1 MLKRKAY
8 ASLLTWKLRDDED
21 ALILRGPKR
30 VGKTTL
36 AKHLANKKYKSHIYI
51 DFEKADN
58 VLLSIFED
66 EIYDMDIFFLK
77 LMTYFGVELVHKK
90 SLIILDEVKNIKNI
104 DVILKFILD
113 DNRYHVMAISSD
125 YSFPKDS
132 NIRYKKKI
140 VDLNPMDF
148 EEFLIATGKDS
159 LNAIIKTAFKSKRP
173 MGAGLH
179 KKAMTEF
186 SMYMILGGMPE
197 VVKKYIETKDLQ
209 KTESLKKDILENNKA
224 MLENHK
230 HAKKAL
236 QILERIGGELSK
248 TNKIFKI
255 STIDK
260 KARFREY
267 EKAFALLSDL
277 GIIDINYN
285 AENLSEGLK
294 IGSNHFTRRC
304 YMKDSGL
311 LLTDMSKSSDD
322 NGIISDIMFGNLY
335 THNGMFIKNIAHQ
348 MLLNNYNSC
357 LFYSRVDKNERKNH
371 MEVDLVFKDEYGLY
385 AAEVKDGSFRKNS
398 NLDKL
403 QQRYRAM
410 IRFYYVINLNDLKII
425 DNDTIELPI
434 YMTSLL

>member
-8 ASLLTWKLRDDED
+8 ADLLTWKLRDDND

-30 VGKTTL
+30 VGKTTI

-58 VLLSIFED
+58 VLMSIFED
-66 EIYDMDIFFLK
+66 EVYDMDIFFLK
-77 LMTYFGVELVHKK
+77 LMTYFGVELFTKK

-104 DVILKFILD
+104 EVIMKFMLED
-113 DNRYHVMAISSD
+113 RRYHIMAISSD
-125 YSFPKDS
+125 YSFTSAS

-159 LNAIIKTAFKSKRP
+159 LNGIIKTAYKSKRP
-173 MGAGLH
+173 MGYNLH

-197 VVKKYIETKDLQ
+197 VIKKYIETKDLK
-209 KTESLKKDILENNKA
+209 KTELIKKDILETNKKL
-224 MLENHK
+224 LEGHR
-230 HAKKAL
+230 HAKKAV
-236 QILERIGGELSK
+236 QILDRIAGELSK
-248 TNKIFKI
+248 PNKIFKI

-267 EKAFALLSDL
+267 EKAFTLLSNL
-277 GIIDINYN
+277 GIIDISYN
-285 AENLSEGLK
+285 AETLSEGLK
-294 IGSNHFTRRC
+294 HGSNHFTRRC
-304 YMKDSGL
+304 YLKDSGL
-311 LLTDMSKSSDD
+311 LLTDMNKTANDD
-322 NGIISDIMFGNLY
+322 GIISDIMFGNLY

-348 MLLNNYNSC
+348 MILNNYNEC
-357 LFYSRVDKNERKNH
+357 LFYSRIDKNERKNH
-371 MEVDLVFKDEYGLY
+371 MEVDLVFKDEYGIY
-385 AAEVKDGSFRKNS
+385 AAEVKDGSFRKSS
-398 NLDKL
+398 NIDKL
-403 QQRYRAM
+403 QQRYRSM
-410 IRFYYVINLNDLKII
+410 IRYYYIINLNDLKVI

-434 YMTSLL
+434 YMTALL